1 MPTQG
6 PAARTLHLGC
16 LAMAALL
23 ACAQPLQAQTGTET
37 PTRKRAANAPAGHS
51 PALKSRA
58 PVTVNFVN
66 ADVEA
71 VTRAMATMI
80 ERQIALDPR
89 VKGTVTLYSDQPLT
103 VREAYLNYLSAL
115 RGLGFTMV
123 ENGGL
128 LKVVPE
134 AEAKL
139 QSGTVS
145 VGQPAVRG
153 DQIITQI
160 FQLNHE
166 SPNNL
171 VAVLRPL
178 ISANNTINASL
189 GNNSLVITDYADNL
203 QRIAKIIAALD
214 QPAGSD
220 TDVVTLKHAVASDLA
235 PMVQRLADGG
245 GSSPTQPGLP
255 AAGGALTV
263 MVDAR
268 SNSLILRAANPARLS
283 IARSIIAKLDQPTQG
298 GNAAGNIWVVYLK
311 NADAVKLAAVLR
323 AAFASGAGSGAQGG
337 VAAAASP
344 QPVRVAEGAAGATP
358 ATAPVSASAGP
369 STGGFIQADPA
380 TNSLIITAPEPLYR
394 QLRNVIDQLDSRR
407 AQIYIETLIVKVD
420 ADKAADI
427 GIQWQA
433 ISGDQNSSTNY
444 AGGTNYTGTD
454 NIVNLTAAINQGRTG
469 LASLALP
476 AGLNF
481 GILQKVGDL
490 WNIGAL
496 ARFLETRANANIL
509 ATPNMV
515 ALDNEEAKIVVGQ
528 NVPFIT
534 GSFTTNTSGS
544 NNPFQTIERKDV
556 GLTLRIKSQIGE
568 RGTIRLV
575 IYQEDSRVV
584 PSSRSSPQGLTTD
597 KSAIE
602 TTVVVDDG
610 QIMVL
615 GGLLKDEYGG
625 SVQQVPFLGDLP
637 LVGPLFRSDS
647 RTRTKSNLMVFLR
660 PMIIRNQEDL
670 NALSVDR
677 YDLIRAAQ
685 QGVGQP
691 RQSVIMPI
699 NDAPVAPPTPTPTP
713 GTPFRNGGVPPPLS
727 WPDPLPIRPGW
738 TPPGSAPPPVE
749 PAAPPAA
756 PPAAVPAPG
765 QGPQQPPP
773 PPASAPT
780 SRAPSRPAEAG

>member
-1 MPTQG
+1 MTQRRPWMPTHG
-6 PAARTLHLGC
+6 PAARTLRLGL

-23 ACAQPLQAQTGTET
+23 ACGQPLQAQTGA
-37 PTRKRAANAPAGHS
+37 RAANATAGHS
-51 PALKSRA
+51 PALKSKA

-80 ERQIALDPR
+80 ERQIAMDPR
-89 VKGTVTLYSDQPLT
+89 VKGTMTLYSDQPLT

-139 QSGTVS
+139 QTGTVS
-145 VGQPAVRG
+145 VGEPAVRG

-160 FQLNHE
+160 FQLSHE

-214 QPAGSD
+214 QPATSD

-245 GSSPTQPGLP
+245 GSPTQPGLP
-255 AAGGALTV
+255 AAAGGGLTV
-263 MVDAR
+263 LVDAR
-268 SNSLILRAANPARLS
+268 SNSLILRAANPARLA

-323 AAFASGAGSGAQGG
+323 AAYASGATTGAQGG
-337 VAAAASP
+337 VAAAAAP
-344 QPVRVAEGAAGATP
+344 QPVRVADTAAGGAPASTP
-358 ATAPVSASAGP
+358 VAASASP

-380 TNSLIITAPEPLYR
+380 TNSLIITAAEPMYR

-420 ADKAADI
+420 AEKAAEI

-444 AGGTNYTGTD
+444 AGGTNFRGEG
-454 NIVNLTAAINQGRTG
+454 NIVNLTTAINQGRAG
-469 LASLALP
+469 LAAVALP

-496 ARFLETRANANIL
+496 AKFLETKADANIL

-568 RGTIRLV
+568 GGTIRLV

-584 PSSRSSPQGLTTD
+584 PSSRLSPQGLTTD

-625 SVQQVPFLGDLP
+625 SLNQVPFLGDLP

-660 PMIIRNQEDL
+660 PLIIRNQEDL

-685 QGVGQP
+685 KGVGQP

-699 NDAPVAPPTPTPTP
+699 NDAPVAPKAPTPVP
-713 GTPFRNGGVPPPLS
+713 GTPFRNGSVPPPLS
-727 WPDPLPIRPGW
+727 WPEPL
-738 TPPGSAPPPVE
+738 
-749 PAAPPAA
+749 
-756 PPAAVPAPG
+756 
-765 QGPQQPPP
+765 P
-773 PPASAPT
+773 PPASQTSPMPNGAAPPPADPAPT
-780 SRAPSRPAEAG
+780 PPATR